1 MGAWPRRIRTQ
12 RNFELQREGRR
23 ALDRDRRLFQPLNEH
38 VSASIPLWK
47 S

>member
-12 RNFELQREGRR
+12 RYFELQREGRR
-23 ALDRDRRLFQPLNEH
+23 ALDRDRWMFQPLHEH
-38 VSASIPLWK
+38 FSASIPLWK